1 MRIPERDFA
10 PCADPERLRH
20 RRNYGK
26 PGYQWPKI
34 SANREAGGPSLY
46 DSGHDQSDL
55 NVNQKNTNVILGDEI
70 IPVRGQTYI
79 TDKIGDISYRISPLS
94 FYQVNPVQTEKLYR
108 TALEYAGL
116 SGQETV
122 WELYCGIGTISL
134 FLARSAKKVYGVEIV
149 PQAVEDAKHNAELN
163 GISNVEF
170 YLGKAEEVLPEKYEK
185 EGIHADV
192 IVIDPPRKGCDSACL
207 ETMLAMAPERIV
219 YVSCDPATFAR
230 DLKLLCAD
238 GSYELTK
245 VQPGGYVPADG
256 GSGNGMFIVQTK
268 CQASYRG
275 GNHDG

>member
-1 MRIPERDFA
+1 MTKMSYPI
-10 PCADPERLRH
+10 
-20 RRNYGK
+20 
-26 PGYQWPKI
+26 
-34 SANREAGGPSLY
+34 AG
-46 DSGHDQSDL
+46 
-55 NVNQKNTNVILGDEI
+55 VQKNTNEFLPNQGELLAALAKIQGMTSVSVSINAEKTNVIMGTMIHNLWGESTIEDTIHVRDMQKENYPYTGDAL
-70 IPVRGQTYI
+70 TF
-79 TDKIGDISYRISPLS
+79 KISPLS
-94 FYQVNPVQTEKLYR
+94 FYQVNPVQTEKLYSL
-108 TALEYAGL
+108 ALEYAGL
-116 SGQETV
+116 TGKETV
-122 WELYCGIGTISL
+122 WDLYCGIGTISL

-245 VQPGGYVPADG
+245 VQPVD
-256 GSGNGMFIVQTK
+256 MFPHTHHVENVVQLMRR
-268 CQASYRG
+268 C
-275 GNHDG
+275 NV

>member
-1 MRIPERDFA
+1 MLIRKGFATGEIMVSLVINGRKFPQIEKLADRLFMIP
-10 PCADPERLRH
+10 
-20 RRNYGK
+20 GMT
-26 PGYQWPKI
+26 
-34 SANREAGGPSLY
+34 SLT
-46 DSGHDQSDL
+46 L

-170 YLGKAEEVLPEKYEK
+170 YPLSWA
-185 EGIHADV
+185 
-192 IVIDPPRKGCDSACL
+192 
-207 ETMLAMAPERIV
+207 
-219 YVSCDPATFAR
+219 
-230 DLKLLCAD
+230 
-238 GSYELTK
+238 
-245 VQPGGYVPADG
+245 
-256 GSGNGMFIVQTK
+256 
-268 CQASYRG
+268 
-275 GNHDG
+275 